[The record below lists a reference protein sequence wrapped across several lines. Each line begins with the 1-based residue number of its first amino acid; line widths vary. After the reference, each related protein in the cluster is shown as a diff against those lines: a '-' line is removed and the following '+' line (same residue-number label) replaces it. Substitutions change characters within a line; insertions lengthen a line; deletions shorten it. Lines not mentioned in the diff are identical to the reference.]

1 MSLEENVSQVKS
13 KTYRE
18 DTLYQ
23 LKIEIDTSLDSLG
36 RVTFTKNLLN
46 LKDYRGRPLE
56 MYPFFAPYKLYR
68 KGKIQRMPLLDR
80 IQLFFNR
87 QRFEQVIFGKKSKTK
102 RRQRKRARIER
113 DEGLETLKEKN
124 FIFTMKMLFSTAFP
138 IVDNFSRSSDFF
150 RSDFTSNFMLKN
162 TGIDLFPFLSGKFDK
177 KFSYLKLNNE
187 IYTVTK
193 VIWVND
199 IFNHPLYNRIIDN
212 FRKIKDD
219 MGALDK
225 RVEGVQNS
233 KKYLVRLFLELP
245 IENDKRSQGASGKWE
260 SITNSLTNFKN
271 NLGST
276 NIRPEILRLRDIA
289 TDIAPTGGNNIPKGG
304 NNILEMIE
312 KYKDQVSNARDNTI
326 INEVFMVIENVY
338 KENLKYLVTTGRNYI
353 SLNPSEL
360 SFLLTVLNTYDS
372 IYINT
377 RAINYIKNFEFRF
390 TQENKEYEEKIRR
403 RIEEIFPR
411 AKEFSDQLTE
421 FAKGRT
427 IGNSKWSKL
436 VQSRELSSEVKK
448 NFEKLADCYTN
459 ENCQIDDAASEYVEV
474 ELDELTKRPS
484 DAKVEMYEAYLQIN
498 IIEGEVTNKNY
509 NKIKCTYLDEELDNF
524 LDNFINP
531 QDDWNIQNEK
541 NYFSVKDVVAK
552 ANEDLNKKN
561 TGKNKGT
568 KKNKPRKGEP
578 VSESISTTTDVKQK
592 RQTKKRRKGE

>member
-1 MSLEENVSQVKS
+1 MSLEVNNNQVKQRN
-13 KTYRE
+13 YRE

-23 LKIEIDTSLDSLG
+23 LKIEIDTSLDTMG
-36 RVTFTKNLLN
+36 RVTFTKDLLN
-46 LKDYRGRPLE
+46 LKNYNKRPLE
-56 MYPFFAPYKLYR
+56 MYPFFAPYKIYR

-87 QRFEQVIFGKKSKTK
+87 QRFEQVIFGKRSKTK
-102 RRQRKRARIER
+102 KKKQKRKQIEL
-113 DEGLETLKEKN
+113 DGELEMLKEKN
-124 FIFTMKMLFSTAFP
+124 FIFTIKMLFSTAFP
-138 IVDNFSRSSDFF
+138 IIDNFSRSSDYFMN
-150 RSDFTSNFMLKN
+150 DFMNNIQITTS
-162 TGIDLFPFLSGKFDK
+162 GIDLFPFLSGKFDK

-199 IFNHPLYNRIIDN
+199 IFNHPLYSRIIDN

-219 MGALDK
+219 IGTLDK
-225 RVEGVQNS
+225 RIEGLQNL
-233 KKYLVRLFLELP
+233 KRYLVRLFLELP
-245 IENDKRSQGASGKWE
+245 VENDKKSQEDENGGKWK
-260 SITNSLTNFKN
+260 SITNSLKTFKG
-271 NLGST
+271 NLNE

-289 TDIAPTGGNNIPKGG
+289 TDIAPNGGND
-304 NNILEMIE
+304 ILKMINT
-312 KYKDQVSNARDNTI
+312 YKDQVSNTTDNAI
-326 INEVFMVIENVY
+326 IDKVFMIIENKY

-427 IGNSKWSKL
+427 IGNSKWNKL

-448 NFEKLADCYTN
+448 NFEKLAECYTN
-459 ENCQIDDAASEYVEV
+459 EDCDLKNTSASDYVKV

-484 DAKVEMYEAYLQIN
+484 DAKVEMYEAFLQVN
-498 IIEGEVTNKNY
+498 IIKGEVTNDNY
-509 NKIKCTYLDEELDNF
+509 KKINCTYLDEELDNF

-531 QDDWNIQNEK
+531 QDDWNIQHEK
-541 NYFSVKDVVAK
+541 NYFSVKEIIDKVNKDTKGNTAK
-552 ANEDLNKKN
+552 QNKTRKGKAPLNPN
-561 TGKNKGT
+561 TSDGKQRQQS
-568 KKNKPRKGEP
+568 KKNKK
-578 VSESISTTTDVKQK
+578 VK
-592 RQTKKRRKGE
+592 